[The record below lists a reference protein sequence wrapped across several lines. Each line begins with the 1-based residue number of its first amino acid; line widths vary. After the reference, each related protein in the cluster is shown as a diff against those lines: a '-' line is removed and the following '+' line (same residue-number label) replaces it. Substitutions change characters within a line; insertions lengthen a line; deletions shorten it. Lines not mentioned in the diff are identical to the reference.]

1 MIYLQLFLS
10 FLKIGLFGFG
20 GGLAIFSLIQH
31 EIEVHGWMTQEEFV
45 DILAVSQVTPG
56 PIGINCATYVGYT
69 ATGNVWG
76 SLLATTA
83 IIIPSLIIMLS
94 ICKVY
99 FIISTRFQH
108 NIYFNRTMHM
118 LRLSVLGMIGAAALL
133 LMKPVG
139 QPSVSFIDW
148 RSWLIFATVCF
159 FTLLPM
165 FFMKKGNGQTN
176 TENSP
181 QTKSAVF
188 LKTALNL
195 ISHPIILIIFAGLAG
210 YLIYL
215 P

>member
-76 SLLATTA
+76 SVLATTA
-83 IIIPSLIIMLS
+83 IVIPSLIIMLAL
-94 ICKVY
+94 CKVY
-99 FIISTRFQH
+99 FVINTRFQR
-108 NIYFNRTMHM
+108 NIYFTRSMHM
-118 LRLSVLGMIGAAALL
+118 LRLSVLGMIAAAALL
-133 LMKPVG
+133 LIKPIN

-148 RSWLIFATVCF
+148 RSWLIFVVVCLLTILPQFIRIDTVRIKS
-159 FTLLPM
+159 LL
-165 FFMKKGNGQTN
+165 
-176 TENSP
+176 S
-181 QTKSAVF
+181 
-188 LKTALNL
+188 LL
-195 ISHPIILIIFAGLAG
+195 SHPIVLIILAG
-210 YLIYL
+210 VAGYVIYT

>member
-31 EIEVHGWMTQEEFV
+31 EVEIHGWMTQEEFV
-45 DILAVSQVTPG
+45 DILAISQVTPG

-83 IIIPSLIIMLS
+83 IVIPSLIIMLS

-108 NIYFNRTMHM
+108 NIYFTRTMHT
-118 LRLSVLGMIGAAALL
+118 LRLSVLGMIAAAALL
-133 LMKPVG
+133 LIRPMG

-148 RSWLIFATVCF
+148 KSWVIFGIVC
-159 FTLLPM
+159 LLTILPL
-165 FFMKKGNGQTN
+165 FIK
-176 TENSP
+176 
-181 QTKSAVF
+181 KSANW
-188 LKTALNL
+188 LKSALRI
-195 ISHPIILIIFAGLAG
+195 ISHPILLIILAGVAG
-210 YLIYL
+210 YLIYV
-215 P
+215 